1 VVDQVN
7 TTAIVTYQSN
17 MKLALQPKGGELI
30 GTCLEGDL
38 SGELAE
44 IDDYFG
50 AADTQTVRERHVPI
64 TPSDAPQDRLWLA
77 KPDPDYY
84 DRLVNKQDQLMAGVQ
99 LQGGYVMQGAAAIRR
114 YWNRQW
120 LNGFFG
126 TRQTGKKG
134 TIVTAFPS
142 GQVVPYTTG
151 VPAGGGGSNRMCV
164 EKFFAARE
172 VLGLSNADFTEEEAY
187 INLTPK
193 QITDLLREV
202 QITSNEFT
210 SLGGMMSPDGKR
222 LLRFLGFN
230 IIEMNLADA
239 MYATKAP
246 TTEVVS
252 GTTVRKNAFWLKSG
266 VYTGYWER
274 LFTNIT
280 IREDLHYET
289 QVYARSAMAAT
300 RTQDGLSGYIQ
311 NYEG

>member
-1 VVDQVN
+1 MVDQVN
-7 TTAIVTYQSN
+7 TTALVTYQSN

-50 AADTQTVRERHVPI
+50 AADTQTIRERHVPI
-64 TPSDAPQDRLWLA
+64 VPSDAPQDRLWLA
-77 KPDPDYY
+77 KPDPDFY
-84 DRLVNKQDQLMAGVQ
+84 DRLVNKQDQLMAGVS
-99 LQGGYVMQGAAAIRR
+99 LTGGYVMQGAAAIRR

-126 TRQTGKKG
+126 SRQTGKKG
-134 TIVTAFPS
+134 TIISTFPA
-142 GQVVPYTTG
+142 GQIVPYNTG
-151 VPAGGGGSNRMCV
+151 FAAGGTNRMCV

-187 INLTPK
+187 ILLTPK

-202 QITSNEFT
+202 QITSNEFS
-210 SLGGMMSPDGKR
+210 SLGGMMSPDGKK

-239 MYATKAP
+239 LYATKAP
-246 TTEVVS
+246 TTESS
-252 GTTVRKNAFWLKSG
+252 GGGTVRKNPFWLKSG
-266 VYTGYWER
+266 VYNGYWER
-274 LFTNIT
+274 LFTNVT
-280 IREDLHYET
+280 MREDLHFET
-289 QVYARSAMAAT
+289 QVYARSAMATT

-311 NYEG
+311 NSEA